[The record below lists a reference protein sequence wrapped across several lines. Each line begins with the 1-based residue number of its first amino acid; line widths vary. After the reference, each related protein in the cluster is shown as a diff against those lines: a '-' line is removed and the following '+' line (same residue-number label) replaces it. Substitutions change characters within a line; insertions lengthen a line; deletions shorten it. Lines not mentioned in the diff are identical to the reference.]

1 MSRALHPRK
10 SVIDALTEITF
21 QLLIL
26 LFFTIMMAFRGVAR
40 TVLLIS
46 LCLALVWPHG
56 SLAKITSAKITSSKQ
71 RLETN
76 ILVVGSI
83 NLDLIVSVDRI
94 PSREETITSRRPSP
108 TSAVGG
114 KGANQCL
121 AVAKLSSTSSAT
133 SFLCRFGNDQHAEM
147 LKQTLLDAGVDI
159 SGSSTATNITSGL
172 GIVLLEPDGTA
183 SSIVLGGSNTA
194 WDHSTSAMDHL
205 FTSSSYRY
213 SAVMLQQEIP
223 DKVNLL
229 VAQAAHKAGI
239 PIMLDVGG
247 EDRPLSA
254 TLVSLI
260 DYIAPNESELHR
272 LTGLPTSTETEVV
285 TAAKILLKQGCRNVL
300 VTLGD
305 RGSLLIRGD
314 GSILRQ
320 PALPIPGGKVVDA
333 TAAGDAF
340 RAGFMVALVEG
351 RGEEESLLFGAAAG
365 AFAVSKM
372 GAAPSLPGREDIV
385 TLVPS
390 LALSENDDNNGKVSD
405 NKSCSNNSRGECS
418 NVTSDDDTDAAD
430 DESTI
435 AFPYKFASRLNSMR
449 ARRDLIKN
457 RNSAEGKDTVLGWIA
472 RQGQIK
478 GLDLVDLNYPQHF
491 DNGLTEKKLCQALD
505 SAGLAVG
512 AIAIRFPEK
521 DFSLGAFS
529 NPNDVTRQKAVDI
542 AVEGCRWAAKLGGQQ
557 LIIWSPY
564 DGYDYPFQVDYGKAW
579 QWTVDSFQKLAD
591 SCPPGIRVSLEFKP
605 TDESSRFSIVPST
618 GAALL
623 LSNQVNRPNF
633 GLTLDLG
640 HLLMAGENPAQSV
653 AIVASAGK
661 LFGIQLNDAHVKLG
675 AEDGLAFGSVNPR
688 MALEVVYYLRRLN
701 YKGHIYYDTF
711 PKNEDPVREAEYNI
725 RMFKKMWRL
734 AGEMMMAGGGIE
746 EYMAH
751 HDAMGVLEL
760 LENIV

>member
-1 MSRALHPRK
+1 MALR
-10 SVIDALTEITF
+10 V
-21 QLLIL
+21 
-26 LFFTIMMAFRGVAR
+26 VAR
-40 TVLLIS
+40 IVPIIS
-46 LCLALVWPHG
+46 LCLALALVWPHG
-56 SLAKITSAKITSSKQ
+56 SLAKITSAKFTSSKQ
-71 RLETN
+71 RLEGN

-83 NLDLIVSVDRI
+83 NLDLIISVDRI

-108 TSAVGG
+108 TSALGG
-114 KGANQCL
+114 KGANQAL
-121 AVAKLSSTSSAT
+121 AASKLSSASSAI
-133 SFLCRFGNDQHAEM
+133 SFLCRFGNDEHANM
-147 LKQTLLDAGVDI
+147 LKHTLIEAGVDI
-159 SGSSTATNITSGL
+159 SGSSTATNSTSGL

-183 SSIVLGGSNTA
+183 SSIVLGGSNSA
-194 WDHSTSAMDHL
+194 WDHSTSGMDHL
-205 FTSSSYRY
+205 FTNSSNINSSSY

-247 EDRPLSA
+247 EDRPLPA
-254 TLVSLI
+254 TLVSHI
-260 DYIAPNESELHR
+260 DYIAPNESELRR

-320 PALPIPGGKVVDA
+320 VALPIPGGKVVDA

-351 RGEEESLLFGAAAG
+351 RGEEECLLFGAAAG
-365 AFAVSKM
+365 AVAVSKM
-372 GAAPSLPGREDIV
+372 GAAPSLPSREDIT

-390 LALSENDDNNGKVSD
+390 LALSENDNGKISSSD
-405 NKSCSNNSRGECS
+405 NQSCSNNHRDECS
-418 NVTSDDDTDAAD
+418 NVITTSGDDTDEDATND
-430 DESTI
+430 KSTVV
-435 AFPYKFASRLNSMR
+435 FPYKFASRLNSMR
-449 ARRDLIKN
+449 ARRDLIENKN
-457 RNSAEGKDTVLGWIA
+457 NAEGKDTVLGWIA

-491 DNGLTEKKLCQALD
+491 DKNLTEKKLRQTLD

-521 DFSLGAFS
+521 DFRMGAFS

-564 DGYDYPFQVDYGKAW
+564 DGYDYHFQVNYGKVW
-579 QWTVDSFQKLAD
+579 QLTVDSFQKLAD
-591 SCPPGIRVSLEFKP
+591 SCPPGVRVSLEFKP
-605 TDESSRFSIVPST
+605 TDEYSRFSIVPST

-653 AIVASAGK
+653 AMVATAGK
-661 LFGIQLNDAHVKLG
+661 LYGIQLNDAHVKLG
-675 AEDGLAFGSVNPR
+675 AEDGLVFASVNPR
-688 MALEVVYYLRRLN
+688 MALEVVYYLRKLN

-711 PKNEDPVREAEYNI
+711 PRNEDPVREAEYNV

-734 AGEMMMAGGGIE
+734 TGEMMVGGGVE

-760 LENIV
+760 LERIFD

>member
-1 MSRALHPRK
+1 
-10 SVIDALTEITF
+10 
-21 QLLIL
+21 
-26 LFFTIMMAFRGVAR
+26 MMALRGVAR
-40 TVLLIS
+40 ILLVIS
-46 LCLALVWPHG
+46 LCLALVWLQG
-56 SLAKITSAKITSSKQ
+56 SLAKITPAKFTSSKQ
-71 RLETN
+71 RLEGN

-83 NLDLIVSVDRI
+83 NLDLIISVDRI

-108 TSAVGG
+108 TSALGG
-114 KGANQCL
+114 KGANQAL
-121 AVAKLSSTSSAT
+121 AASKLSSASSAT
-133 SFLCRFGNDQHAEM
+133 SFLCRFGNDEHADA
-147 LKQTLLDAGVDI
+147 LKHTLIEAGVDI
-159 SGSSTATNITSGL
+159 SGSSIATNSTSGL

-183 SSIVLGGSNTA
+183 SSIVLGGSNAA
-194 WDHSTSAMDHL
+194 WDHSTSGMDHL
-205 FTSSSYRY
+205 FTSSSSSFSY

-229 VAQAAHKAGI
+229 VAQGAHNAGI

-247 EDRPLSA
+247 EERSLSA
-254 TLVSLI
+254 ALVSLI

-272 LTGLPTSTETEVV
+272 LTGLPTSTETQVV
-285 TAAKILLKQGCRNVL
+285 TAAKILLDQGCRNVL

-305 RGSLLIRGD
+305 RGSLLIKDD

-365 AFAVSKM
+365 AVAVSKM
-372 GAAPSLPGREDIV
+372 GAAPSLPNREDIAA
-385 TLVPS
+385 LVPS
-390 LALSENDDNNGKVSD
+390 IALPESDSGKISSSD
-405 NKSCSNNSRGECS
+405 TKGSSNNNRGECS
-418 NVTSDDDTDAAD
+418 NVITTSDDATDEDATYD
-430 DESTI
+430 KGTI

-449 ARRDLIKN
+449 ARRDLIKSKN
-457 RNSAEGKDTVLGWIA
+457 NAEGKDTVLGWIA

-491 DNGLTEKKLCQALD
+491 DSALTEKKLRQALD
-505 SAGLAVG
+505 SAGLTVG

-521 DFSLGAFS
+521 DFSMGAFS

-564 DGYDYPFQVDYGKAW
+564 DGYDYHFQIDYGKAW
-579 QWTVDSFQKLAD
+579 QCTVDSFQKLAD

-653 AIVASAGK
+653 AMVATAGK

-675 AEDGLAFGSVNPR
+675 AEDGLVFASVNPR
-688 MALEVVYYLRRLN
+688 MALEVVYYLRKLN

-711 PKNEDPVREAEYNI
+711 PRNEDPVREAEYNI

-734 AGEMMMAGGGIE
+734 TGEMMAGGGVE

-760 LENIV
+760 LEREHLIREII